1 LTAQHFDWAIFR
13 DIPHSGLRF
22 QSEVEGLRWSDVD
35 WAESRFTVHE
45 KKVEHHPGRGHRK
58 SDTKS
63 GTINARQEPSS
74 LHDAREKSLAFVNN
88 AKKHYPRQ
96 GFMASSVARG
106 KRWFSKLT
114 SLNPT
119 LFQRRRSPLA
129 DDR

>member
-63 GTINARQEPSS
+63 GTINARQGPSGAIKPS
-74 LHDAREKSLAFVNN
+74 RRPRKIACIREQR
-88 AKKHYPRQ
+88 KKTLPPTGVH
-96 GFMASSVARG
+96 GF
-106 KRWFSKLT
+106 
-114 SLNPT
+114 
-119 LFQRRRSPLA
+119 
-129 DDR
+129 